1 MKKMTAQKKACM
13 IIVIIWIALG
23 ALLMTLSLTIGNS
36 NPDTRPFL
44 TVLRNIYITAV
55 PVILFIEAVIRREH
69 VVMTVVGSALVFAL
83 SLLLLW

>member
-23 ALLMTLSLTIGNS
+23 ALLLTLSLTIGNS

-55 PVILFIEAVIRREH
+55 PVILSLIHICIVIYRNCR
-69 VVMTVVGSALVFAL
+69 VRPP
-83 SLLLLW
+83 